1 MFTASSHSNNKV
13 AFRFK
18 LRVLPKVFNFRAI
31 LFTEIVKAQAI
42 LLFVHDFAKRMLQN
56 FALRSVHN
64 TFEDRVL
71 NASAVI
77 YALLCNLTKAF
88 STGGI
93 LRVDIICYQNQQN
106 ITLLSH
112 KRRICIQITA
122 QISGKEHGLSVRDK
136 SPCDFFFE
144 KRVRY
149 FLLFS
154 FLPC

>member
-1 MFTASSHSNNKV
+1 MFTASSRSDNKV

-18 LRVLPKVFNFRAI
+18 LRVHPEMFNFRAI

-42 LLFVHDFAKRMLQN
+42 LLFVHNFAKRMLQN
-56 FALRSVHN
+56 FALC
-64 TFEDRVL
+64 RVDDAL
-71 NASAVI
+71 KNGILDASAVI
-77 YALLCNLTKAF
+77 YTLFSNFAKALAP
-88 STGGI
+88 GGV

-106 ITLLSH
+106 ITLLPH